1 MEDVILRQ
9 TPVAS
14 KKLGR
19 PLSPFDDSFVLM
31 KWQFYDPAAV
41 QQFGH
46 STRSAIA
53 DLPEKAPVPPM

>member
-19 PLSPFDDSFVLM
+19 PLSPFDDSFVLVE
-31 KWQFYDPAAV
+31 WQFYDPAAV

-46 STRSAIA
+46 SIRSARA
-53 DLPEKAPVPPM
+53 DTPQEAPIPTM